1 MIGDLGETA
10 AKFFLSKKTSQGVLF
25 KTIILDGK
33 WPTIDIYAEVTT
45 DDQQKMICFFQ
56 VKTTEQGYTKRKR
69 KLKIKIDERDLNRLS
84 KYSAPTYIIGV
95 DHNPT
100 NLYDSQAYIITVRG
114 DYTSGING
122 LPTAFPLN
130 EANLFALRQEVI
142 AYWNMANSL
151 SPKENYFTNFS
162 L

>member
-1 MIGDLGETA
+1 MIGDLGETV

-33 WPTIDIYAEVTT
+33 WPTIDIYAEIIT
-45 DDQQKMICFFQ
+45 DDQQKMFCLFQ
-56 VKTTEQGYTKRKR
+56 VKTTERGRTKRKR
-69 KLKIKIDERDLNRLS
+69 KLKVKISERDLNRLS

-95 DHNPT
+95 DYNSI
-100 NLYDSQAYIITVRG
+100 NYYESQAYILTVRG

-122 LPTAFPLN
+122 LPTTFPLN
-130 EANLFALRQEVI
+130 EPNLLALREEVI
-142 AYWNMANSL
+142 AYWNMVNSL